1 MAFKP
6 LVSSMDLDTLLRT
19 YLCLSFCFLK
29 RQFEKCRKIPKE
41 IEMTV
46 IIRRKEFLSTK
57 RDTQI
62 LRKSNGDFDQSK
74 WIDSKEGINFYEI
87 L

>member
-1 MAFKP
+1 
-6 LVSSMDLDTLLRT
+6 
-19 YLCLSFCFLK
+19 
-29 RQFEKCRKIPKE
+29 
-41 IEMTV
+41 MTV

>member
-1 MAFKP
+1 MN
-6 LVSSMDLDTLLRT
+6 LDTMLRT
-19 YLCLSFCFLK
+19 YFYLSFCFLK